1 MPYYHVDSHNS
12 RHFFAVTYH
21 PKVVIQL
28 YHVGSTFMNMYV
40 CTLCNIFKYKNT
52 KQTAST
58 ESVVDS
64 RILQVTRGALRPSN
78 ECTATIN
85 EDVYV

>member
-1 MPYYHVDSHNS
+1 
-12 RHFFAVTYH
+12 
-21 PKVVIQL
+21 
-28 YHVGSTFMNMYV
+28 MNMYV

-64 RILQVTRGALRPSN
+64 RILQVTRGTLRPSN